1 MNKCKNVLFL
11 AAIVFLCCAGIS
23 FGQSSRNSLEIV
35 AAKTYEPLK
44 MQESAALKAVV
55 DKAIAEV
62 IEANEKLKPDDI
74 AATVI
79 DLTDPK
85 NIVWANS
92 RGEAMIYPA
101 SVVKMFYLAALHRQ
115 LEDKKITM
123 TKELERGVRDMIV
136 DSSNEATQYIL
147 DVLTDTSSGAELPEK
162 AFEKWQYKRN
172 RVNRFFASL
181 GYKNINVNQKTFCE
195 DAYGIEQQS
204 RGYKGKNRNM
214 LTTNATARLIAEI
227 AMLNMVTPERSR
239 QMMGLMKRDPFAKTG
254 DGEDQAH
261 AFSGIAL
268 IERNLT
274 GAKLWS
280 KAGWTSSTR
289 HDAAVIELP
298 NGKKF
303 AIAVFTERNA
313 DNKAPIPQFVG
324 KILDELGK

>member
-1 MNKCKNVLFL
+1 MQKGKCILL
-11 AAIVFLCCAGIS
+11 IAAFVMVSCAGVS
-23 FGQSSRNSLEIV
+23 YAQQSRNSLEIV
-35 AAKTYEPLK
+35 RAKNYEPLR
-44 MQESAALKAVV
+44 MTESAQLKAIV

-79 DLTDPK
+79 DLSDPK

-101 SVVKMFYLAALHRQ
+101 SVVKMFYLAALQRQ

-123 TKELERGVRDMIV
+123 SKELERGVRDMIV
-136 DSSNEATQYIL
+136 DSSNEATQYVL

-162 AFEKWQYKRN
+162 EFEKWQYKRN
-172 RVNRFFASL
+172 RVNRYFASL

-239 QMMGLMKRDPFAKTG
+239 QMLELMKRDPFEKAG
-254 DGEDQAH
+254 DGESQARG
-261 AFSGIAL
+261 FSGIAL
-268 IERNLT
+268 VERNMT
-274 GAKLWS
+274 DAKLWS